1 MDAAPVA
8 PGGAQALINN
18 DVIAVADI
26 ELIDV
31 AAIATHQEIIAAAP
45 VEGFTE
51 VGTGDGL
58 VGIGTNQVDVF
69 WIEVG
74 IAQGAVGKFEAFDR
88 IMLAIVPDVLIFQ
101 DDLVARAAQR
111 DDQVEGCARH
121 YDVGRINRF
130 EHDAVVALAVERCV
144 DAIAAPE
151 GIDVVAAHANQAI
164 IAGAA
169 VDAVGDGFETIYVIV
184 TRRLG
189 DIDVVLE

>member
-26 ELIDV
+26 ELIGV

-51 VGTGDGL
+51 VGTGDRL
-58 VGIGTNQVDVF
+58 AGIGTDQIDVF

-88 IMLAIVPDVLIFQ
+88 KMLAIIPDVLIFK
-101 DDLVARAAQR
+101 DDLVIRAAYR
-111 DDQVEGCARH
+111 HDQIKGRTRKH
-121 YDVGRINRF
+121 DVCRTDPF
-130 EHDAVVALAVERCV
+130 K
-144 DAIAAPE
+144 
-151 GIDVVAAHANQAI
+151 
-164 IAGAA
+164 
-169 VDAVGDGFETIYVIV
+169 
-184 TRRLG
+184 
-189 DIDVVLE
+189 